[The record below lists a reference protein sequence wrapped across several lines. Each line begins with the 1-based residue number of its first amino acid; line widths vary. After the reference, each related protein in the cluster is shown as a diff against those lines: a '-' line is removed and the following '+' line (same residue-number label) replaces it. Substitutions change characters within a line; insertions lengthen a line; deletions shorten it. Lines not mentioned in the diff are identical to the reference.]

1 VLPPHVHVVVAT
13 APDAASEVAPALRA
27 KFPGLPTVVVPP
39 WPAAAAAE
47 TILTAALRQHLSAGT
62 TTAVPAGDVAAAAR
76 AASAAAAASFR
87 QTFGK
92 VGVPPLYA
100 VVAGQYLA
108 VQYAAGVTV
117 GAELWPAAL
126 PALVTRLLAR
136 VAALTLAPAFARAA
150 LGLLACAVHGLS
162 GAEVVAAAAAD
173 PAVQAAATAGPADE
187 SPALWWRRLTTL
199 LGPLL
204 ACTGDGEDQL
214 CVFRLPFWPGMVSM
228 LVRPL
233 AHQCRVPLCRGP
245 TQVLIRAPGV
255 ARYCAA
261 VLSAG
266 RGLIQCPR

>member
-1 VLPPHVHVVVAT
+1 MGRGNNLIIHYPGSLPFQPNFSFSPQGRQLAWLPPVLPPHVHVVVAT

-27 KFPGLPTVVVPP
+27 KFPGLPTVAVLP
-39 WPAAAAAE
+39 WPAVAAAE
-47 TILTAALRQHLSAGT
+47 TLLTAALRQQLAAGT
-62 TTAVPAGDVAAAAR
+62 AATDAGEDVATAAR

-108 VQYAAGVTV
+108 VQHAAGVAV

-126 PALVTRLLAR
+126 PALVTRLFDR
-136 VAALTLAPAFARAA
+136 VTALTLAPAFARAA

-173 PAVQAAATAGPADE
+173 PAVQTSVADE
-187 SPALWWRRLTTL
+187 APTLWWRRLTAL

-204 ACTGDGEDQL
+204 ACAGDGEDQL
-214 CVFRLPFWPGMVSM
+214 CVLFGGS
-228 LVRPL
+228 
-233 AHQCRVPLCRGP
+233 
-245 TQVLIRAPGV
+245 
-255 ARYCAA
+255 
-261 VLSAG
+261 
-266 RGLIQCPR
+266 